1 MLEEE
6 ENENLGDPLLEKEK
20 RKSRCKYFFCLI
32 SIIIIIIV
40 INITI
45 YIIFVK
51 DEEDNEKKDEEENKD
66 KWEESY
72 IKAKDFISKLNRT
85 EKVSLLFGTEN
96 MRFLNPKKTDPS
108 ELDHLCVGQIDAFKN
123 EKINFKGM
131 CLQDGPAGVRF
142 ANGTGISW
150 QANINLAA
158 TFNKTLLYEVG
169 KAQGEENKE
178 KGINTFLSPCVNIMR
193 TPQAGRVWEAF
204 GEDPF
209 YSGVCASEMIKGIQ
223 SVGVIATIKH
233 FVGNDQETY
242 RHSSSSNIEMGPLMD
257 IYVEPFYRA
266 IKEANVGAIMSCYNA
281 VNNTYCSE
289 NKFLLTVILRDILN
303 FKGFVMSDWWA
314 VYSNHSD
321 NFNSG
326 LDMNM
331 PGGYGWGEYYGRN
344 QSFWSC
350 LEEYADKNIIS
361 EERITE
367 SATRIIASMY
377 QMEQMENFPE
387 IHIYKDTKTNE
398 RIKLQRKAATESH
411 SIKK

>member
-1 MLEEE
+1 
-6 ENENLGDPLLEKEK
+6 
-20 RKSRCKYFFCLI
+20 
-32 SIIIIIIV
+32 
-40 INITI
+40 
-45 YIIFVK
+45 
-51 DEEDNEKKDEEENKD
+51 
-66 KWEESY
+66 
-72 IKAKDFISKLNRT
+72 
-85 EKVSLLFGTEN
+85 
-96 MRFLNPKKTDPS
+96 
-108 ELDHLCVGQIDAFKN
+108 
-123 EKINFKGM
+123 
-131 CLQDGPAGVRF
+131 
-142 ANGTGISW
+142 
-150 QANINLAA
+150 
-158 TFNKTLLYEVG
+158 
-169 KAQGEENKE
+169 
-178 KGINTFLSPCVNIMR
+178 
-193 TPQAGRVWEAF
+193 
-204 GEDPF
+204 
-209 YSGVCASEMIKGIQ
+209 MIKGIQ
-223 SVGVIATIKH
+223 SVGVIDTIKH

-242 RHSSSSNIEMGPLMD
+242 RHSSSSNIEMGLLMD

-289 NKFLLTVILRDILN
+289 NKFLLTVILREILE

-350 LEEYADKNIIS
+350 LEEYADKKIIT

-398 RIKLQRKAATESH
+398 RIKLQRRAATESQILLKNEDNILPIKNIT
-411 SIKK
+411 SIAVIGNDTIERDCGTDDDLTYRNITNEVVNGHMTLGYGSGTTTFSYLITPL